1 MPKLGALLLLLVG
14 MAVGDKRPATN
25 SASQAQTA
33 KKKKGKKAATTTDRV
48 AVPDITPL
56 VDAFNT
62 SEENDDL
69 FTKSAQSVVDWS
81 GDAMEPQAWGWL
93 ASNLTVMMNHL
104 RGNVRN
110 DATKREQFEK
120 IQTELK
126 TQGWKNQTSGCF
138 SEWTF
143 FDGATVSST
152 KVNKAIKSA
161 TAAANVFFGAAQDDE
176 LNELGG
182 GDGPGGGDE
191 PPGQDEE
198 DFVRRPGKEPAGP
211 ARGTRPDDEL
221 PFDASDFLDGEM
233 ANIPPFVREVTHRTL
248 RADRG
253 LDQRASAF
261 GQGVSRPANHQQAS
275 GGNGFNA
282 TFGCAT
288 TDFGEARVLQENL
301 ITGALRSVKVGAPK
315 NYAGLLTLYNKEATR
330 LDSIKDEFGEPH
342 PHAALLRKYLFW
354 FMIEGVKH
362 SQKPEVVSK
371 FMEHDERFREQCSL
385 DGFKVEIGAL
395 NASWALA
402 MSELALTTTVHSR
415 QGSFG
420 QGGSRARGG
429 VGGGP
434 RGRGGFQGGHGSF
447 HGGRGASQ
455 GGRGGYQNGG
465 GGNPTSPI
473 CRDFAKGT
481 CNRSNCK
488 FKH

>member
-1 MPKLGALLLLLVG
+1 
-14 MAVGDKRPATN
+14 
-25 SASQAQTA
+25 
-33 KKKKGKKAATTTDRV
+33 
-48 AVPDITPL
+48 
-56 VDAFNT
+56 
-62 SEENDDL
+62 
-69 FTKSAQSVVDWS
+69 
-81 GDAMEPQAWGWL
+81 
-93 ASNLTVMMNHL
+93 MNHL

-161 TAAANVFFGAAQDDE
+161 TAAANIFLGAAQDDE
-176 LNELGG
+176 LNQLGG
-182 GDGPGGGDE
+182 GGGPGGGDE
-191 PPGQDEE
+191 PHGQDEE

-402 MSELALTTTVHSR
+402 MSELTLTTSVHPR

-420 QGGSRARGG
+420 QGGSRDRGG
-429 VGGGP
+429 GGGP
-434 RGRGGFQGGHGSF
+434 RGRGSFQGGRGSF

-455 GGRGGYQNGG
+455 GGRGGLHSG
-465 GGNPTSPI
+465 PTDFL
-473 CRDFAKGT
+473 CRDFANGSCKRT
-481 CNRSNCK
+481 HCK